1 MTAAEYLK
9 PQPRVSHDT
18 APYWEALREHKL
30 SLTKCN
36 KCDKVAFP
44 PRPFCP
50 FCFDADV
57 TWTEMSGKGTVHT
70 FSIVYQNRAPG
81 FADEVP
87 YAVGYVT
94 LDEGPQMMTNITG
107 IDPAEVRIGQKVE
120 VYYEDV
126 LPDLTIPKFKVV
138 Q

>member
-30 SLTKCN
+30 SLPKCN
-36 KCDKVAFP
+36 KCAKLAFP

-50 FCFDADV
+50 FCFEADQ

-70 FSIVYQNRAPG
+70 FSVVYQNRSPG

-87 YAVGYVT
+87 YVVGYVT
-94 LDEGPQMMTNITG
+94 LDEGPQMMSNITG
-107 IDPAEVRIGQKVE
+107 IDPTEVRIGQKVE
-120 VYYEDV
+120 LYFDDV
-126 LPDLTIPKFKVV
+126 TPDLTLPKFKVV
-138 Q
+138 E